1 MHSRW
6 AFKALALA
14 LALGQLLAPPHVA
27 AAAAASAGR
36 GRIPASAGGAGRTLQ
51 VAGGVGGDLSADWL
65 ERVAEAF
72 EQETPGMTVI
82 FPYASTAE
90 ATTDVQ
96 KARSKA
102 DIIGGK
108 LDVVAVD
115 GIYQLELAEHLVSFP
130 KSELSPDLLSAF
142 DQEAFAHFEPEGG
155 MIQSFPYYD
164 DVGFLFYRTDLLKR
178 YNFSA
183 PGPEGWTWDQVEHIA
198 RTVQEAELALCSKQ
212 QSCTFKGFV
221 WQGAPYEGLTCV
233 ASEIVAAEGGGPFVS
248 DSGEVSLSTD
258 PGVKRAL
265 ERMLNW
271 VNPSDGRAAI
281 SPMQV
286 FTMAEDDVTRSFCTV
301 ADSMFARAWSG
312 MLGQC
317 NKQGMGG
324 LISAVRMPSAKA
336 PGRGTWGGVGLAV
349 ANDSK
354 NKAEAKRFIEI
365 ALSHRWQVWQFEA
378 TRRLP
383 MRREMLQNASLCA
396 DQPREFCRVDIQ
408 SLLNDTLV
416 RAPGNS
422 ELKTNIVR
430 APSSDCPEVDK
441 ILTPCDMRTELNRTE
456 GYAVER
462 PAKITGRKYDMMSS
476 MFFEAVHDILKHDQR
491 NETLRERL
499 HDAECRM
506 VGATSEDG
514 DKMLR
519 VGAGIQCGLL
529 GKPAEEC
536 RFFWLGNWC
545 VPAVLYICA
554 LPLILIAVI
563 ITHVYLLRVV
573 RKKANSGWL
582 IDLSDIVFSD
592 PEDVL
597 GHGTFGRVLKAEW
610 CGTDVAVKRVLPP
623 GGFVSFPAFGDPLLD
638 RRMRSM
644 ASSSRSSNLPSG
656 DFVGLEVGD
665 EEVRTEPLGWMTPGC
680 HTTISRKMS
689 QRTRLS
695 AYTTTFSPAQLRLD
709 FIEEMRLLIKLRHP
723 CILAVMGAV
732 IPNKME
738 PMLVM
743 ELMHHGSLHEL
754 LRNETMDFDGEVML
768 PILRDIIQGL
778 RFLHAMRPQ
787 VVHGGLNTKNVL
799 VDSKSRAKVA
809 DFGFSQ
815 KRKAGMVP
823 SSLWIAPELQE
834 QQQPVCT
841 AATDVFAF
849 GILLIEVST
858 RNEPEMVADFGE
870 VGDSVSP
877 GSGLHLQPQAPGSCT
892 PSISMLMRECW
903 REDPAL
909 RPPASEIDRRLQV
922 MDVGDVDSGPIR
934 KRRSDGR
941 KRTYD
946 LLLDV
951 FPAHIAAALHE
962 GRPIEPEHRDCVTI
976 FFSDIVGFT
985 DISSALE
992 PQKVSDMLGRLYSKF
1007 DELSRELRV
1016 FKVETIGDAYMAV
1029 ANLVEDQLDHTKRI
1043 AEFAR
1048 WAIRAANE
1056 TLVDTEDPG
1065 RGYIS
1070 IRVGFHS
1077 GPVVADVVGTRN
1089 LRYCLFG
1096 DTVNT
1101 ASRMESNSAANQ
1113 INCSAVAA
1121 ELLMQ
1126 QAPLTKMQARGAI
1139 PIKGKGEMHTFW
1151 VNVTPTEELVNF
1163 GDLLGV
1169 PRCSVTLS

>member
-1 MHSRW
+1 
-6 AFKALALA
+6 
-14 LALGQLLAPPHVA
+14 
-27 AAAAASAGR
+27 
-36 GRIPASAGGAGRTLQ
+36 
-51 VAGGVGGDLSADWL
+51 
-65 ERVAEAF
+65 
-72 EQETPGMTVI
+72 
-82 FPYASTAE
+82 
-90 ATTDVQ
+90 
-96 KARSKA
+96 
-102 DIIGGK
+102 
-108 LDVVAVD
+108 
-115 GIYQLELAEHLVSFP
+115 
-130 KSELSPDLLSAF
+130 
-142 DQEAFAHFEPEGG
+142 
-155 MIQSFPYYD
+155 
-164 DVGFLFYRTDLLKR
+164 
-178 YNFSA
+178 
-183 PGPEGWTWDQVEHIA
+183 
-198 RTVQEAELALCSKQ
+198 
-212 QSCTFKGFV
+212 
-221 WQGAPYEGLTCV
+221 
-233 ASEIVAAEGGGPFVS
+233 
-248 DSGEVSLSTD
+248 
-258 PGVKRAL
+258 
-265 ERMLNW
+265 MLNW

-286 FTMAEDDVTRSFCTV
+286 FTMAEDDVSRSFCTV

-312 MLGQC
+312 MLGLC
-317 NKQGMGG
+317 NNQGMAG
-324 LISAVRMPSAKA
+324 LISATRMPSAKA

-349 ANDSK
+349 AIDSK

-396 DQPREFCRVDIQ
+396 DQPREFCRVDIHAT
-408 SLLNDTLV
+408 LNDTLV

-422 ELKTNIVR
+422 DLNTVIVT
-430 APSSDCPEVDK
+430 APSRYCPEVDH

-462 PAKITGRKYDMMSS
+462 PAKITGTKYDMMSS
-476 MFFEAVHDILKHDQR
+476 IFSEAVHDILIQNQR

-506 VGATSEDG
+506 VGTTREDG
-514 DKMLR
+514 DKRLR
-519 VGAGIQCGLL
+519 VGAGIQCGPL
-529 GKPAEEC
+529 GKPDEDC
-536 RFFWLGNWC
+536 RVWLGNWC

-554 LPLILIAVI
+554 LPLILIAVF
-563 ITHVYLLRVV
+563 ITHVYLLRVN
-573 RKKANSGWL
+573 RKKNNLSWL

-597 GHGTFGRVLKAEW
+597 GHGTLGRVLKAEW

-623 GGFVSFPAFGDPLLD
+623 GGFVSYPAFGDPLLD

-644 ASSSRSSNLPSG
+644 PSSSRSSPHSSG

-665 EEVRTEPLGWMTPGC
+665 EEVRTEPIGWMTPGC
-680 HTTISRKMS
+680 HTTISRRMS
-689 QRTRLS
+689 QCTRPS
-695 AYTTTFSPAQLRLD
+695 AFTTANSPAQLRLD
-709 FIEEMRLLIKLRHP
+709 FMEEMRLLSKLRHP
-723 CILAVMGAV
+723 CVLAVMGAV

-768 PILRDIIQGL
+768 PILRDISQGL
-778 RFLHAMRPQ
+778 RFLHATRPQ
-787 VVHGGLNTKNVL
+787 VVHGGLSTKNVL
-799 VDSKSRAKVA
+799 VDSKFRAKVA

-823 SSLWIAPELQE
+823 SPLWIAPELQQ

-870 VGDSVSP
+870 ASPLEVGGSLSS
-877 GSGLHLQPQAPGSCT
+877 GSGLHLQPQAPESCT
-892 PSISMLMRECW
+892 PSISMLMRDCW

-909 RPPASEIDRRLQV
+909 RPPASEIDRRLQA
-922 MDVGDVDSGPIR
+922 MDIGDVDSGPIR

-962 GRPIEPEHRDCVTI
+962 GRPIEPESRDCVTI

-985 DISSALE
+985 DISSTLE

-1056 TLVDTEDPG
+1056 TLVDIEDPG
-1065 RGYIS
+1065 RGYVS

-1077 GPVVADVVGTRN
+1077 GPVVANVVGTRN

-1101 ASRMESNSAANQ
+1101 ASRMECNSAANQ
-1113 INCSAVAA
+1113 INCSAIAA

-1151 VNVTPTEELVNF
+1151 VDVTPTEELVNL
-1163 GDLLGV
+1163 GDLLGD
-1169 PRCSVTLS
+1169 PHCSVILT